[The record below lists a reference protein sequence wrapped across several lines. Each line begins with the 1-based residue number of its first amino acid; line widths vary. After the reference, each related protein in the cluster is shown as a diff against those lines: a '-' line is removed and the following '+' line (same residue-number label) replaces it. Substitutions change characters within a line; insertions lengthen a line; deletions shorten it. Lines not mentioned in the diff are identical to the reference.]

1 MRPKFS
7 DFFLFPFGIVV
18 YVVIREDVNSVD
30 KQFGVFT
37 NVHHL
42 DSDRLKGRLAI
53 PYKFA
58 LMLFK

>member
-1 MRPKFS
+1 MRPKLSVFFS
-7 DFFLFPFGIVV
+7 PPFGIAV

-30 KQFGVFT
+30 KQFGIFT

-42 DSDRLKGRLAI
+42 ESYRLKGRLAI